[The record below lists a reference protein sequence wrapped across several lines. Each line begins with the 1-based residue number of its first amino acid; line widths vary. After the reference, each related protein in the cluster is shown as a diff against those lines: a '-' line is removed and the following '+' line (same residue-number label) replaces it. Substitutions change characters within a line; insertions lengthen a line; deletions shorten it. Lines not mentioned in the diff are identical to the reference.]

1 MTCPKCGETRLIERV
16 DGHRW
21 FCAVCAHSWTV
32 GARND
37 VMDRAGYSTRR
48 NTRPSRRRFFGSPR
62 PRQGI
67 YVMVDWHEEP
77 SRRDTTVRDFLPTPN
92 IVVMTG

>member
-16 DGHRW
+16 DGLRW

-37 VMDRAGYSTRR
+37 VTDRAAYATRR
-48 NTRPSRRRFFGSPR
+48 NARPSRRRFFGSPR
-62 PRQGI
+62 LCQGSASDA
-67 YVMVDWHEEP
+67 MLG
-77 SRRDTTVRDFLPTPN
+77 SRP
-92 IVVMTG
+92 